1 MFLRVIWAIKS
12 LRIASSNLMNPDSS
26 MRTNMSTISAVKVN
40 ATDAI
45 NWKIKKKS
53 ILNSSLIAYQYDVTR
68 IES

>member
-12 LRIASSNLMNPDSS
+12 LRMASSNLMNPDSS

-45 NWKIKKKS
+45 N
-53 ILNSSLIAYQYDVTR
+53 
-68 IES
+68 